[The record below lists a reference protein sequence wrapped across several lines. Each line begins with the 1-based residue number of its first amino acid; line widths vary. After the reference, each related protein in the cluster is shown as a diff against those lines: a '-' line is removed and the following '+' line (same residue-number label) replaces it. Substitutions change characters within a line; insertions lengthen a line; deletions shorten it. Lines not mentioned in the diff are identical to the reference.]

1 MKKADVEIGVVV
13 NAKSEEELKK
23 PFQGTVE
30 KIYENSA
37 LLAITSFDDVDA
49 TAVSDLNYKLVVN
62 FKNMKPARAAK
73 KAKALSTNNVTIE
86 KVAPAIKA
94 DDKDK
99 DKGKEKKEKK
109 APAKKSK

>member
-1 MKKADVEIGVVV
+1 MCIRDR
-13 NAKSEEELKK
+13 
-23 PFQGTVE
+23 FQGTVE

-49 TAVSDLNYKLVVN
+49 AAVSDLNYKLVVN

-86 KVAPAIKA
+86 KMAPTMKA
-94 DDKDK
+94 DDKD
-99 DKGKEKKEKK
+99 KKEKK

>member
-1 MKKADVEIGVVV
+1 MKKADVELGAVVT
-13 NAKSEEELKK
+13 AKSEEELKK

-62 FKNMKPARAAK
+62 FKNMKPAKKAK
-73 KAKALSTNNVTIE
+73 KAKALSTNNVTVE
-86 KVAPAIKA
+86 KIAPTMKEA
-94 DDKDK
+94 DKDEK
-99 DKGKEKKEKK
+99 EAKAKTAKGKKTGK
-109 APAKKSK
+109 

>member
-1 MKKADVEIGVVV
+1 MKKADVELGAVV

-23 PFQGTVE
+23 QFQGTVE

-37 LLAITSFDDVDA
+37 LLAITSFDAVDA
-49 TAVSDLNYKLVVN
+49 AAVSALNYKLVVN

-73 KAKALSTNNVTIE
+73 PAKALSANNVTIE
-86 KVAPAIKA
+86 KMAPTMKA
-94 DDKDK
+94 DDKD
-99 DKGKEKKEKK
+99 KKEKK

>member
-1 MKKADVEIGVVV
+1 MKKADVELGAVV

-23 PFQGTVE
+23 QFQGTVE

-49 TAVSDLNYKLVVN
+49 AAVSDLNYKLVVN

-86 KVAPAIKA
+86 KMAPTMKA

-99 DKGKEKKEKK
+99 KEKKEKK

>member
-1 MKKADVEIGVVV
+1 MKKADIELGAVVS
-13 NAKSEEELKK
+13 AKSEEELKK
-23 PFQGTVE
+23 QFQGTVE

-86 KVAPAIKA
+86 KVAPTMKA
-94 DDKDK
+94 DDKD
-99 DKGKEKKEKK
+99 KKEKK

>member
-1 MKKADVEIGVVV
+1 MKKADVELGAVV

-23 PFQGTVE
+23 QFQGTVE

-49 TAVSDLNYKLVVN
+49 AAVSDLNYKLVVN

-86 KVAPAIKA
+86 KVAPTI
-94 DDKDK
+94 KDK
-99 DKGKEKKEKK
+99 DKKEKK

>member
-1 MKKADVEIGVVV
+1 MKKADVELGAVV

-23 PFQGTVE
+23 QFQGTVE

-49 TAVSDLNYKLVVN
+49 AAVSDLNYKLVVN

-86 KVAPAIKA
+86 KMSPTMKA

-99 DKGKEKKEKK
+99 KEKKEKK
-109 APAKKSK
+109 ASAKKSK

>member
-1 MKKADVEIGVVV
+1 MKKADVELGAVV

-23 PFQGTVE
+23 QFQGTVE

-62 FKNMKPARAAK
+62 FKNMKPARSAK

-86 KVAPAIKA
+86 KVAPTMKA
-94 DDKDK
+94 ADKDK
-99 DKGKEKKEKK
+99 DKKEKKS
-109 APAKKSK
+109 PAKKSK

>member
-1 MKKADVEIGVVV
+1 MKKADVELGAVVT
-13 NAKSEEELKK
+13 AKSEEELKK

-62 FKNMKPARAAK
+62 FKNMKPAKSAK
-73 KAKALSTNNVTIE
+73 KAKALSTNNVTVE
-86 KVAPAIKA
+86 KIAPAMKA
-94 DDKDK
+94 ADKDEK
-99 DKGKEKKEKK
+99 EAKAKTAKGKKTGK
-109 APAKKSK
+109 

>member
-1 MKKADVEIGVVV
+1 MCFLAFTWFISFLGQPHIPGELEFPDHNADSQQQEGC
-13 NAKSEEELKK
+13 
-23 PFQGTVE
+23 
-30 KIYENSA
+30 YER
-37 LLAITSFDDVDA
+37 IDA
-49 TAVSDLNYKLVVN
+49 AAVSDLNYKLVVN

-86 KVAPAIKA
+86 KVAPTIKA

-99 DKGKEKKEKK
+99 DKKEKK

>member
-1 MKKADVEIGVVV
+1 MEFPDHNADSQQQEGY
-13 NAKSEEELKK
+13 
-23 PFQGTVE
+23 
-30 KIYENSA
+30 YER
-37 LLAITSFDDVDA
+37 IDA
-49 TAVSDLNYKLVVN
+49 AAVSDLNYKLVVS

-86 KVAPAIKA
+86 KVAPTIKA

-99 DKGKEKKEKK
+99 DKKEKK

>member
-1 MKKADVEIGVVV
+1 MKKADVKLGAVV

-23 PFQGTVE
+23 QFQGTVE

-62 FKNMKPARAAK
+62 FKNMKPARSAK
-73 KAKALSTNNVTIE
+73 KAKALSTNSVTIE
-86 KVAPAIKA
+86 KIEPTMKTA
-94 DDKDK
+94 DKD
-99 DKGKEKKEKK
+99 EKPAK
-109 APAKKSK
+109 PAKKK

>member
-1 MKKADVEIGVVV
+1 MKKADVKLGAVV

-23 PFQGTVE
+23 QFQGTVE

-62 FKNMKPARAAK
+62 FKNMKPARSAK
-73 KAKALSTNNVTIE
+73 KAKALSTNSVTIE
-86 KVAPAIKA
+86 KIEPTMKA
-94 DDKDK
+94 ADKD
-99 DKGKEKKEKK
+99 EKSAK
-109 APAKKSK
+109 PAKKK

>member
-1 MKKADVEIGVVV
+1 MKKADVELGAVV

-23 PFQGTVE
+23 QFQGTVE

-49 TAVSDLNYKLVVN
+49 AAVSDLNYKLVVS
-62 FKNMKPARAAK
+62 FKNMKPARVAK

-86 KVAPAIKA
+86 KVAPTIKA

-99 DKGKEKKEKK
+99 DKKEKK